1 MKKFI
6 SVMLLLSLIFV
17 LSGVVIFRT
26 QISKPQNTPT
36 EKPAY
41 IRPTPV
47 AHEPVENIVE
57 PVENPVEN
65 ISETPENIVETETVE
80 KPLAH
85 DVSLPDKTYTD
96 EELEILALIVYQ
108 EAGGNRVS
116 DDTRRLVAQVFLNR
130 VNDSRFPDSF
140 YEVATAERQY
150 GRLHW
155 TGIVWPDRASS
166 QTEAPAV
173 ERAYKIAQEV
183 LESDEPVCPEGVI
196 FQAEFVQGEIYA
208 EQDGMYFC
216 FG

>member
-6 SVMLLLSLIFV
+6 SGMFLLSFIFV
-17 LSGVVIFRT
+17 LSGTIMFRNQVSEIQREPEET
-26 QISKPQNTPT
+26 TVCVHPSHDV
-36 EKPAY
+36 
-41 IRPTPV
+41 R
-47 AHEPVENIVE
+47 EPVENIVE
-57 PVENPVEN
+57 
-65 ISETPENIVETETVE
+65 TVE
-80 KPLAH
+80 E
-85 DVSLPDKTYTD
+85 SLVHSDPAPDKTYTD

-108 EAGGNRVS
+108 EAGEDRVS

-150 GRLHW
+150 GRLYW

-166 QTEAPAV
+166 QAEAHAV

-183 LESDEPVCPEGVI
+183 LESDDPICPEDVI

>member
-6 SVMLLLSLIFV
+6 SGMLLLAMIFV
-17 LSGVVIFRT
+17 LSSIVMLRT
-26 QISKPQNTPT
+26 QVSEPQNIPT
-36 EKPAY
+36 QTSVH
-41 IRPTPV
+41 IQPTQTV
-47 AHEPVENIVE
+47 QEPVENIVE
-57 PVENPVEN
+57 PIEEPIEEPVVHVD
-65 ISETPENIVETETVE
+65 SASDKTHT
-80 KPLAH
+80 
-85 DVSLPDKTYTD
+85 DSDKTYTD

-108 EAGGNRVS
+108 EAGGDNVS
-116 DDTRRLVAQVFLNR
+116 DSTRRLVAQVFLNR

-140 YEVATAERQY
+140 YEVATEERQY
-150 GRLHW
+150 GRLYW

-166 QTEAPAV
+166 QAEAHAV

-196 FQAEFVQGEIYA
+196 FQAEFVQGDIYA

>member
-6 SVMLLLSLIFV
+6 SGMFLLSLIFV
-17 LSGVVIFRT
+17 LSGTIMFRNQVSELQREPEET
-26 QISKPQNTPT
+26 TVCVHPSHDV
-36 EKPAY
+36 
-41 IRPTPV
+41 R
-47 AHEPVENIVE
+47 EPVK
-57 PVENPVEN
+57 
-65 ISETPENIVETETVE
+65 NIVETVE
-80 KPLAH
+80 E
-85 DVSLPDKTYTD
+85 SLVHSDPAPDKTYTD

-108 EAGGNRVS
+108 EAGEDRVS

-150 GRLHW
+150 GRLYW

-166 QTEAPAV
+166 QAEAHAV

-183 LESDEPVCPEGVI
+183 LESDEPICPEGVI
-196 FQAEFVQGEIYA
+196 FQAEFVQGDIYA

>member
-6 SVMLLLSLIFV
+6 LGMLLLSLIFV
-17 LSGVVIFRT
+17 ISGIIMLRT
-26 QISKPQNTPT
+26 QVDVPQDTP
-36 EKPAY
+36 EEESVY
-41 IRPTPV
+41 VQPTPIV
-47 AHEPVENIVE
+47 HEPVENIVE
-57 PVENPVEN
+57 
-65 ISETPENIVETETVE
+65 TVE
-80 KPLAH
+80 DSLVHSDP
-85 DVSLPDKTYTD
+85 LPDKTYTD
-96 EELEILALIVYQ
+96 EELDILALIVYQ
-108 EAGGNRVS
+108 EAGGDRVS

-150 GRLHW
+150 GRLYW

-166 QTEAPAV
+166 QEEAHAV
-173 ERAYKIAQEV
+173 ERAYRIAQEV

>member
-6 SVMLLLSLIFV
+6 SGMLLLSLIFV
-17 LSGVVIFRT
+17 LSGVIMLRT
-26 QISKPQNTPT
+26 QVDEPQDTPT
-36 EKPAY
+36 EKPVYVQPNHA
-41 IRPTPV
+41 

-57 PVENPVEN
+57 
-65 ISETPENIVETETVE
+65 TVE
-80 KPLAH
+80 E
-85 DVSLPDKTYTD
+85 SLVHSDPIPDKTYTD
-96 EELEILALIVYQ
+96 EELDILALIVYQ
-108 EAGGNRVS
+108 EAGGDNVS

-140 YEVATAERQY
+140 YEVATQERQY
-150 GRLHW
+150 GRLYW

-166 QTEAPAV
+166 QSEEHAV

-183 LESDEPVCPEGVI
+183 LESDEPICPEGVI
-196 FQAEFVQGEIYA
+196 FQAEFIQGDIYA

>member
-6 SVMLLLSLIFV
+6 SGMFLLSLIFV
-17 LSGVVIFRT
+17 LSGTIMFRN
-26 QISKPQNTPT
+26 QVSEPQSEPEETTVCVQPSHN
-36 EKPAY
+36 
-41 IRPTPV
+41 V
-47 AHEPVENIVE
+47 CEPVENIVE
-57 PVENPVEN
+57 
-65 ISETPENIVETETVE
+65 TVE
-80 KPLAH
+80 E
-85 DVSLPDKTYTD
+85 SLVHSDPAPDKTYTD

-108 EAGGNRVS
+108 EAGEDRVS

-150 GRLHW
+150 GRLYW

-166 QTEAPAV
+166 QVEAHAV

-183 LESDEPVCPEGVI
+183 LESDDPICPEDVI
-196 FQAEFVQGEIYA
+196 FQAEFVQGDIYA

>member
-6 SVMLLLSLIFV
+6 SGMFLLSLIFV
-17 LSGVVIFRT
+17 LSGTIMFRNQVSELQSEPEET
-26 QISKPQNTPT
+26 TVCVQPSHDV
-36 EKPAY
+36 
-41 IRPTPV
+41 R
-47 AHEPVENIVE
+47 EPVENIVE
-57 PVENPVEN
+57 
-65 ISETPENIVETETVE
+65 TVE
-80 KPLAH
+80 E
-85 DVSLPDKTYTD
+85 SLVHSDPAPDKTYTD

-108 EAGGNRVS
+108 EAGEDRVS

-150 GRLHW
+150 GRLYW

-166 QTEAPAV
+166 QVEAHAV

-183 LESDEPVCPEGVI
+183 LESDDPICPEDVI
-196 FQAEFVQGEIYA
+196 FQAEFVQGDIYA

>member
-6 SVMLLLSLIFV
+6 SGMFLLSLIFA
-17 LSGVVIFRT
+17 LSGTIMFRNQVSELQREPEET
-26 QISKPQNTPT
+26 TVCVQPSHD
-36 EKPAY
+36 
-41 IRPTPV
+41 V
-47 AHEPVENIVE
+47 CEPVENIVE
-57 PVENPVEN
+57 
-65 ISETPENIVETETVE
+65 TVE
-80 KPLAH
+80 E
-85 DVSLPDKTYTD
+85 SLVHRDPAPDKTYTD

-108 EAGGNRVS
+108 EAGEDRVS

-150 GRLHW
+150 GRLYW

-166 QTEAPAV
+166 QVEAHAV

-183 LESDEPVCPEGVI
+183 LESDDPICPEDVI
-196 FQAEFVQGEIYA
+196 FQAEFVQGDIYA

>member
-17 LSGVVIFRT
+17 LSGIIMLRT
-26 QISKPQNTPT
+26 QVDVHQDTPAEKSVYVQPTPT
-36 EKPAY
+36 
-41 IRPTPV
+41 V
-47 AHEPVENIVE
+47 HEPVENIVKT
-57 PVENPVEN
+57 VENPVE
-65 ISETPENIVETETVE
+65 TPENVVETETVE

-85 DVSLPDKTYTD
+85 DAPLPDKTYTD

-108 EAGGNRVS
+108 EAGGNRIS

-196 FQAEFVQGEIYA
+196 FQAEFVQGDIYA

>member
-6 SVMLLLSLIFV
+6 SGMFLLSLIFV
-17 LSGVVIFRT
+17 LSGTIMFRN
-26 QISKPQNTPT
+26 QVSEPQSEPEETTVCVQPSHDV
-36 EKPAY
+36 
-41 IRPTPV
+41 R
-47 AHEPVENIVE
+47 EPVENIVE
-57 PVENPVEN
+57 
-65 ISETPENIVETETVE
+65 TVE
-80 KPLAH
+80 E
-85 DVSLPDKTYTD
+85 SLVHSDPAPDKTYTD

-108 EAGGNRVS
+108 EAGEDRVS

-140 YEVATAERQY
+140 YEVATAKRQY
-150 GRLHW
+150 GRLYW

-166 QTEAPAV
+166 QAEAHAV

-196 FQAEFVQGEIYA
+196 FQAEFVQGDIYA

>member
-6 SVMLLLSLIFV
+6 SGMFLLSLIFV
-17 LSGVVIFRT
+17 LSGAIMFRNQVSELQREPEET
-26 QISKPQNTPT
+26 TVCVQPSHDV
-36 EKPAY
+36 
-41 IRPTPV
+41 R
-47 AHEPVENIVE
+47 EPVENIVE
-57 PVENPVEN
+57 
-65 ISETPENIVETETVE
+65 TVE
-80 KPLAH
+80 E
-85 DVSLPDKTYTD
+85 SLVHSDPAPDKTYTD
-96 EELEILALIVYQ
+96 EELDILALIVYQ
-108 EAGGNRVS
+108 EAGEDRVS

-150 GRLHW
+150 GRLYW

-166 QTEAPAV
+166 QVEAHAV

-183 LESDEPVCPEGVI
+183 LESDDPVCPEGVI
-196 FQAEFVQGEIYA
+196 FQAEFVQGDIYA

>member
-6 SVMLLLSLIFV
+6 SGMFLLSLIFV
-17 LSGVVIFRT
+17 LSGTIMFRN
-26 QISKPQNTPT
+26 QVSEPQSEPEETTVCVQPSHDV
-36 EKPAY
+36 
-41 IRPTPV
+41 R
-47 AHEPVENIVE
+47 EPVENIVE
-57 PVENPVEN
+57 
-65 ISETPENIVETETVE
+65 TVE
-80 KPLAH
+80 E
-85 DVSLPDKTYTD
+85 SLVHSDPAPDKTYTD

-108 EAGGNRVS
+108 EAGEDRVS

-150 GRLHW
+150 GRLYW

-166 QTEAPAV
+166 QVEAHAV

-196 FQAEFVQGEIYA
+196 FQAEFVQGDIYA

>member
-6 SVMLLLSLIFV
+6 SGMFLLSLIFV
-17 LSGVVIFRT
+17 LSGTIMFRN
-26 QISKPQNTPT
+26 QVSELQS
-36 EKPAY
+36 
-41 IRPTPV
+41 
-47 AHEPVENIVE
+47 EPEETTVCVQPSHDVCE
-57 PVENPVEN
+57 PM
-65 ISETPENIVETETVE
+65 ENIVETVE
-80 KPLAH
+80 E
-85 DVSLPDKTYTD
+85 SLVHSDPAPDKTYTD

-108 EAGGNRVS
+108 EAGEDRVS

-150 GRLHW
+150 GRLYW

-166 QTEAPAV
+166 QVEAHAV

-183 LESDEPVCPEGVI
+183 LESDDPVCPEGVI
-196 FQAEFVQGEIYA
+196 FQAEFVQGDIYA

>member
-6 SVMLLLSLIFV
+6 SGMFLLSLIFV
-17 LSGVVIFRT
+17 LSGTIMFRNQVSELQREPEET
-26 QISKPQNTPT
+26 TVCVHPSHDV
-36 EKPAY
+36 
-41 IRPTPV
+41 R
-47 AHEPVENIVE
+47 EPVENIVE
-57 PVENPVEN
+57 
-65 ISETPENIVETETVE
+65 TVKE
-80 KPLAH
+80 
-85 DVSLPDKTYTD
+85 SLVHSDPAPDKTYTD

-108 EAGGNRVS
+108 EAGEDRVS

-150 GRLHW
+150 GRLYW

-166 QTEAPAV
+166 QAEAHAV

-183 LESDEPVCPEGVI
+183 LESDDPICPEDVI
-196 FQAEFVQGEIYA
+196 FQAEFVQGDIYA

>member
-6 SVMLLLSLIFV
+6 SGMFLLSLIFV
-17 LSGVVIFRT
+17 LSGTIMFRNQVSELQREPEET
-26 QISKPQNTPT
+26 TVCVQPSHDV
-36 EKPAY
+36 
-41 IRPTPV
+41 R
-47 AHEPVENIVE
+47 EPVENIVE
-57 PVENPVEN
+57 
-65 ISETPENIVETETVE
+65 TVE
-80 KPLAH
+80 E
-85 DVSLPDKTYTD
+85 SLVHSDPSPDKTYTD

-108 EAGGNRVS
+108 EAGEDRVS

-150 GRLHW
+150 GRLYW

-166 QTEAPAV
+166 QAEANAV

-196 FQAEFVQGEIYA
+196 FQAEFVQGDIYA
-208 EQDGMYFC
+208 EQDGLYFC

>member
-6 SVMLLLSLIFV
+6 SGMLLLSLIFV
-17 LSGVVIFRT
+17 LSGIIMLRT
-26 QISKPQNTPT
+26 QVDEPEDTPK
-36 EKPAY
+36 EKSVY
-41 IRPTPV
+41 VQPTPAV
-47 AHEPVENIVE
+47 HEPVENV
-57 PVENPVEN
+57 V
-65 ISETPENIVETETVE
+65 ETVE
-80 KPLAH
+80 DSLVHSDPL
-85 DVSLPDKTYTD
+85 LDKTYTD

-108 EAGGNRVS
+108 EAGGDRVS

-150 GRLHW
+150 GRLYW

-166 QTEAPAV
+166 QAEAHAV

-183 LESDEPVCPEGVI
+183 LESDKPVCPEGVI
-196 FQAEFVQGEIYA
+196 FQAEFVQGDIYA
-208 EQDGMYFC
+208 QQDGMYFC

>member
-6 SVMLLLSLIFV
+6 LGMLLLSLIFV
-17 LSGVVIFRT
+17 LSGILMLRNQVDV
-26 QISKPQNTPT
+26 PQDTP
-36 EKPAY
+36 EEESVY
-41 IRPTPV
+41 VQPTPIV
-47 AHEPVENIVE
+47 HEPVENIVE
-57 PVENPVEN
+57 
-65 ISETPENIVETETVE
+65 TVE
-80 KPLAH
+80 DSLVHSDP
-85 DVSLPDKTYTD
+85 LPDKTYTD
-96 EELEILALIVYQ
+96 EELDILALIVYQ
-108 EAGGNRVS
+108 EAGGDRVS

-140 YEVATAERQY
+140 YEVATEERQY
-150 GRLHW
+150 GRLYW

-166 QTEAPAV
+166 QAEAHAV

-196 FQAEFVQGEIYA
+196 FQAEFVQGDIYA

>member
-6 SVMLLLSLIFV
+6 SGMFLLSLIFV
-17 LSGVVIFRT
+17 LSGTIMFRNQVSELQREPEET
-26 QISKPQNTPT
+26 TVCVQPSHD
-36 EKPAY
+36 
-41 IRPTPV
+41 V
-47 AHEPVENIVE
+47 CEPVENIVE
-57 PVENPVEN
+57 
-65 ISETPENIVETETVE
+65 TVE
-80 KPLAH
+80 E
-85 DVSLPDKTYTD
+85 SLVHSDPAPDKTYTD

-108 EAGGNRVS
+108 EAGEDRVS

-150 GRLHW
+150 GRLYW

-166 QTEAPAV
+166 QEEAHAV
-173 ERAYKIAQEV
+173 ERAYRIAQEV

-196 FQAEFVQGEIYA
+196 FQAEFVQGDIYA

>member
-6 SVMLLLSLIFV
+6 SGMFLLSLIFV
-17 LSGVVIFRT
+17 LSGTIMFRN
-26 QISKPQNTPT
+26 QVSEPQSEPEETTVCVQPSHD
-36 EKPAY
+36 
-41 IRPTPV
+41 V
-47 AHEPVENIVE
+47 CEPVENIVE
-57 PVENPVEN
+57 
-65 ISETPENIVETETVE
+65 TVE
-80 KPLAH
+80 E
-85 DVSLPDKTYTD
+85 SLVHSDPAPDKTYTD

-108 EAGGNRVS
+108 EAGEDRVS

-150 GRLHW
+150 GRLYW

-166 QTEAPAV
+166 QAEAHAV

-196 FQAEFVQGEIYA
+196 FQAEFVQGDIYA

>member
-6 SVMLLLSLIFV
+6 SGMFLLSLIFV
-17 LSGVVIFRT
+17 LSGTIMFRNQVSELQREPEET
-26 QISKPQNTPT
+26 TVCVHPSHDV
-36 EKPAY
+36 
-41 IRPTPV
+41 R
-47 AHEPVENIVE
+47 EPVENIVE
-57 PVENPVEN
+57 
-65 ISETPENIVETETVE
+65 TVE
-80 KPLAH
+80 ESFVHSDPA
-85 DVSLPDKTYTD
+85 PDKTYTD

-108 EAGGNRVS
+108 EAGEDRVS

-150 GRLHW
+150 GRLYW

-166 QTEAPAV
+166 HVEAHAV

-183 LESDEPVCPEGVI
+183 LESDKPVCPEDVI
-196 FQAEFVQGEIYA
+196 FQAEFVQGDIYA

>member
-6 SVMLLLSLIFV
+6 LGMFLLSLIFV
-17 LSGVVIFRT
+17 LSGTIMFRNQVSELQREPEET
-26 QISKPQNTPT
+26 TVCVQPSHD
-36 EKPAY
+36 
-41 IRPTPV
+41 V
-47 AHEPVENIVE
+47 CEPVENIVE
-57 PVENPVEN
+57 
-65 ISETPENIVETETVE
+65 TVE
-80 KPLAH
+80 K
-85 DVSLPDKTYTD
+85 SLVHSDPAPDKTYTD

-108 EAGGNRVS
+108 EAGEDRVS

-150 GRLHW
+150 GRLYW

-166 QTEAPAV
+166 QVEAHAV

-183 LESDEPVCPEGVI
+183 LESDDPVCPEGVI
-196 FQAEFVQGEIYA
+196 FQAEFVQGDIYA

>member
-6 SVMLLLSLIFV
+6 SGMFLLSLIFV
-17 LSGVVIFRT
+17 LSGTIMFRNQVSELQREPEET
-26 QISKPQNTPT
+26 TVCVHPSHDV
-36 EKPAY
+36 
-41 IRPTPV
+41 R
-47 AHEPVENIVE
+47 EPVENIVE
-57 PVENPVEN
+57 
-65 ISETPENIVETETVE
+65 TVE
-80 KPLAH
+80 E
-85 DVSLPDKTYTD
+85 SLVHRDPAPDKTYTD

-108 EAGGNRVS
+108 EAGEDRVS

-150 GRLHW
+150 GRLYW

-166 QTEAPAV
+166 QVEAHAV

-183 LESDEPVCPEGVI
+183 LESDDPICPEDVI
-196 FQAEFVQGEIYA
+196 FQAEFVQGDIYA